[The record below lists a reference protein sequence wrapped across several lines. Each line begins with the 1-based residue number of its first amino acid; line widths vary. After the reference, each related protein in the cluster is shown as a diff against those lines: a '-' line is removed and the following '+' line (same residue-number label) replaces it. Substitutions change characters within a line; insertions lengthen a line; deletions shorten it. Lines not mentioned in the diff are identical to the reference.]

1 MTEETNTNL
10 YTTLRSIEER
20 KMQLRKE
27 IRKDNDKINKL
38 RKDLFAKPTALT
50 SNNFHRLS
58 VVSELDVFGQP
69 TVYLFMQSYI
79 MTGMY
84 EERLSCPYSPRK
96 SNGIVHILMSVVGWM
111 EAQRIDNQRI
121 NTL

>member
-50 SNNFHRLS
+50 SKRGKLNVQGLMNTGAG
-58 VVSELDVFGQP
+58 VFDGLLL
-69 TVYLFMQSYI
+69 VWKLY
-79 MTGMY
+79 
-84 EERLSCPYSPRK
+84 RK
-96 SNGIVHILMSVVGWM
+96 FKK
-111 EAQRIDNQRI
+111 
-121 NTL
+121 